1 MLGRTRIA
9 TVILVVTL
17 PLIPL
22 IGGLATNSPLRSLIL
37 LGLIAI
43 AAGAFVFLLAG
54 DTTSTAP
61 VTRAATKREAAL
73 GVLHTLSVNVALALV
88 LTLLVLWI
96 RAGEGHGIDWKK
108 LPLAQYAAVAFF
120 AGAVGFGEL
129 IARYRDDPSRLL
141 GMRPSAA
148 YIGVNIAS
156 GILALALVQQFN
168 TFESNSNRLLMEAL
182 LAAFGAIA
190 FFRTSLFTA
199 RVGDTDVGIG
209 PSTML
214 KAFLD
219 GTDRQVNRTQAT
231 DRADAVLE
239 CMRDV
244 DFAKA
249 RTALPAFCLGLVEG
263 LTTDEQRALGEQ
275 IARLNDDTRM
285 EPSAKPHILGVYLLR
300 VVGGTVLRKAV
311 QTLGPTIQRSEV
323 AWTPVEPADPPD

>member
-1 MLGRTRIA
+1 MPGRTRIA
-9 TVILVVTL
+9 TIILAATL

-22 IGGLATNSPLRSLIL
+22 IGGLAAGTPLRSLVL
-37 LGLIAI
+37 LGLITI
-43 AAGAFVFLLAG
+43 ATGAFVFLLAG
-54 DTTSTAP
+54 DP
-61 VTRAATKREAAL
+61 AAEAARATTKAKAAAS
-73 GVLHTLSVNVALALV
+73 VLWTLAVSAGLAAV
-88 LTLLVLWI
+88 LILLVLWL
-96 RAGEGHGIDWKK
+96 RAGEGQGITWGK
-108 LPLAQYAAVAFF
+108 LPLAQYASVAFF

-129 IARYRDDPSRLL
+129 VARYRDDPSRLL
-141 GMRPSAA
+141 GMRPASA
-148 YIGVNIAS
+148 YIAINVAS
-156 GILALALVQQFN
+156 GILALALVQQFAIFDSTQPN
-168 TFESNSNRLLMEAL
+168 AALKETL

-231 DRADAVLE
+231 DRADAVLD
-239 CMRDV
+239 CMRDI

-275 IARLNDDTRM
+275 IAKLNEDAQM
-285 EPSAKPHILGVYLLR
+285 EPAAKPHILGVYLLR

-311 QTLGPTIQRSEV
+311 ETLGSTIQRSEA